1 MPGTCAS
8 CGAALAPDKPFCATC
23 GAPVITAP
31 PAFTPVQPPAQSNQ
45 GFTPVQASTA
55 PASPGYTPVQSP
67 AATQGFT
74 PVQPPS
80 QPAGSGFTPVAIPP
94 PAPVPAPQTF
104 TPAQPAAAGE
114 PAYTPVQSATPAASA
129 PAFSAIQPPAGA
141 AYIPAQ
147 APAAANKS
155 GNTAVK
161 IILVIVAI
169 FVGMGLLAAG
179 VFGFAVWRIS
189 RAIHLNGSNGQMT
202 MQSPGGSF
210 TTNRPMTF
218 TATELGV
225 DIYPGATSTPG
236 GLRMNLPT
244 GSVVSGAFV
253 TSDSK
258 DAVVSFYKGKLGS
271 DATVYDAAESAV
283 ITANKG
289 QQDSV
294 VVTVT
299 SKPSADDGKTKIMI
313 VHTKSKSS

>member
-8 CGAALAPDKPFCATC
+8 CGAALTPDKPFCATC
-23 GAPVITAP
+23 GAQVVTAP

-55 PASPGYTPVQSP
+55 PANSGYTPVQTSA
-67 AATQGFT
+67 AATPGFT
-74 PVQPPS
+74 PVQPPPP
-80 QPAGSGFTPVAIPP
+80 PADSGFTPMAAPP
-94 PAPVPAPQTF
+94 PAPQTF
-104 TPAQPAAAGE
+104 TPPQPAKAGG
-114 PAYTPVQSATPAASA
+114 PAYTPVQSAPPVASA

-141 AYIPAQ
+141 GYIPAQ
-147 APAAANKS
+147 VPAAANKS

-189 RAIHLNGSNGQMT
+189 RAIHLNGSNGQVT
-202 MQSPGGSF
+202 MQTPGGSM
-210 TTNRPMTF
+210 TTNRSMTF

-253 TSDSK
+253 TSDTK
-258 DAVVSFYKGKLGS
+258 DAVVSFYKSKLGS
-271 DATVYDAAESAV
+271 DATVYDATESAV

-299 SKPSADDGKTKIMI
+299 SKPSEDDGKTKIMI
-313 VHTKSKSS
+313 VHTKGKSS